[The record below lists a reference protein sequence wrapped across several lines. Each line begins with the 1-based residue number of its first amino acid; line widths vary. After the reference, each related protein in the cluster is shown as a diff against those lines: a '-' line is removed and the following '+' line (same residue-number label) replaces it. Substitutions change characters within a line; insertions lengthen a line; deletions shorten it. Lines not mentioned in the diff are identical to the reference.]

1 MARFEI
7 PLSPEAQTFRIT
19 LGGVAYEVRILWNT
33 YDSMWV
39 LDLANALTSAKVLSG
54 IPLVAGLNLL
64 EPFDYLNLGGEL
76 IATTDGAEL
85 LPPTYENL
93 GILGRV
99 YFDIS
104 DTVP

>member
-1 MARFEI
+1 MMARFEI

-19 LGGVAYEVRILWNT
+19 LGGVAYDVRVLWNT

-39 LDLANALTSAKVLSG
+39 VDLADAVTKAEVLTG
-54 IPLVAGLNLL
+54 IPLVAGLDLFG
-64 EPFDYLNLGGEL
+64 PFGYLNLGGEL
-76 IATTDGAEL
+76 IATTDGAAL

-99 YFDIS
+99 YFDTGE
-104 DTVP
+104 DA